1 MNFSKL
7 ILNIIRTMKA
17 HIQSN
22 LKVPHP
28 TLVALGISAAI
39 TFVVF
44 GIFYMSDTG
53 IMGIGDAEAVKLK
66 PHDGD
71 ECC

>member
-1 MNFSKL
+1 L
-7 ILNIIRTMKA
+7 ILNTVRAINA

-22 LKVPHP
+22 LKVPHS
-28 TLVALGISAAI
+28 TLLALGISAAI

-53 IMGIGDAEAVKLK
+53 IIGIGDAEAATKWK
-66 PHDGD
+66 PND